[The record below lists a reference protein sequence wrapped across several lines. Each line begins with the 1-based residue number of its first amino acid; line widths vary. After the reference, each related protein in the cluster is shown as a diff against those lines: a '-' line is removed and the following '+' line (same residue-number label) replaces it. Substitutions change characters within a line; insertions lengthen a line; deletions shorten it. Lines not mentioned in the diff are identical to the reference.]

1 MLPPGIGFN
10 AISPRALEAAK
21 KATLPRAFWSWEE
34 IVAMN
39 VDGLVLAR
47 VFSSV
52 PRIGSSPT
60 LTPPFL
66 TSVQPQRAA

>member
-21 KATLPRAFWSWEE
+21 KATLPRAFWAWEE

-39 VDGLVLAR
+39 ADG
-47 VFSSV
+47 
-52 PRIGSSPT
+52 
-60 LTPPFL
+60 
-66 TSVQPQRAA
+66 